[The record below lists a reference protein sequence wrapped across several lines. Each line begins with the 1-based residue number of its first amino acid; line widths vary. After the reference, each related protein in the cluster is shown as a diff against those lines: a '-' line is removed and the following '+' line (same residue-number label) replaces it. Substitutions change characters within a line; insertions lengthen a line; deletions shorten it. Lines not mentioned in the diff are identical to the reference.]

1 MGIFRDL
8 TCAAVGYGARTLYD
22 KVKDSK
28 DKTERDEDACIDNLM
43 QNNNIRQILDIY
55 RDSNSIRLNSDKFT
69 KFVNELESV
78 IEGYKREM
86 L

>member
-8 TCAAVGYGARTLYD
+8 TCAAVGYGTRTLYD

-69 KFVNELESV
+69 KFINELESV

>member
-43 QNNNIRQILDIY
+43 QNSNIRQILDVY
-55 RDSNSIRLNSDKFT
+55 RYSNSIIFISFFFFFFFYFLTSSLSCFST
-69 KFVNELESV
+69 L
-78 IEGYKREM
+78 
-86 L
+86 